1 MNIETAV
8 ISHEPFIRFAFFAA
22 IFAVVA
28 LAEALRPRRKLVAS
42 KQKRWINNI
51 LLSFTDTIVLRL
63 VFPVLPVG
71 IALFCA
77 GKGWGILNYFPFPSW
92 LAVISGVVLLDLIIY
107 LQHKMFH
114 LTPVFWRLHKVHHID
129 QDIDVTTGLRFHPL
143 EMILS
148 MIIKITA
155 VFVIGAPPVS
165 VVIFEILLNGITMF
179 NHANFNIPPALDRII
194 RLMIVTPDMHRV
206 HHSVIVKETNSNYGF
221 SFSWWDRLFGT
232 YRREPENGHL
242 QMKIGLNGYF
252 DPKYLQLSQMLII
265 PFVSRRKN

>member
-8 ISHEPFIRFAFFAA
+8 IVHEPFIRLVFFAA
-22 IFAVVA
+22 IFTIVAV
-28 LAEALRPRRKLVAS
+28 AEALRPRRKLVAS

-63 VFPVLPVG
+63 AFPVLPVG

-77 GKGWGILNYFPFPSW
+77 GKGWGIFNYFHFPLW
-92 LAVISGVVLLDLIIY
+92 IAVICGVALLDLVIY
-107 LQHKMFH
+107 VQHKMFH
-114 LTPVFWRLHKVHHID
+114 LIPVFWRLHKVHHID

-148 MIIKITA
+148 MIIKMTA
-155 VFVIGAPPVS
+155 VAVLGVPPIS
-165 VVIFEILLNGITMF
+165 VVIFEILLNGATMF
-179 NHANFNIPPALDRII
+179 NHSNWNIPLVADRII
-194 RLMIVTPDMHRV
+194 RLLIVTPDMHRV
-206 HHSVIVKETNSNYGF
+206 HHSVIVDETNSNYGF
-221 SFSWWDRLFGT
+221 SFPWWDRIFGT

-252 DPKYLQLSQMLII
+252 DPKYLQLSQMLIT
-265 PFVSRRKN
+265 PFISHGKY